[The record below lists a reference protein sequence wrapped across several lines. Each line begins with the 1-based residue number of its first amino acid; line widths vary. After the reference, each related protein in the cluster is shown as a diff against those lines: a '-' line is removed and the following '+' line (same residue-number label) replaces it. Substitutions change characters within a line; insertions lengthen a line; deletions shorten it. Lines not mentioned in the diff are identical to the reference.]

1 MELNIFMSEV
11 FGTMILILLGDGVV
25 AGVLLAKSKANASGW
40 IVITWAWAMAV
51 FMGVVVAGAVGGA
64 LPLGNAHL
72 NPAVTLGLFLNK
84 GIDKGVWEV
93 VPAVV
98 YVAGEFVGAFI
109 GAFLVWLHYYPHWA
123 ETEDQGLKLAVFSTA
138 PAIRSVTWNL
148 ISEVIGTFV
157 LVFVILTLVG
167 ANVAGV
173 TVDPVTKAV
182 TSNMVAGGIGSLG
195 ALPVAL
201 LVLVIGLAL
210 GGTTGYAINP
220 ARDLGPR
227 IMHAILPIAGK
238 GGSDWEYSWIP
249 VVGPLVGGALA
260 AVVYQLLFIPLVVPA

>member
-1 MELNIFMSEV
+1 MELNVFMSEV
-11 FGTMILILLGDGVV
+11 FGTMLLILLGDGVV
-25 AGVLLAKSKANASGW
+25 AGVVLAKSKANASGW

-51 FMGVVVAGAVGGA
+51 FVGVIVATGVGGDA
-64 LPLGNAHL
+64 PLGNAHL
-72 NPAVTLGLFLNK
+72 NPAVTLGLLVNK
-84 GIDKGVWEV
+84 GIDTGTWEITY
-93 VPAVV
+93 AAI
-98 YVAGEFVGAFI
+98 YIAGEFVGAFI

-123 ETEDQGLKLAVFSTA
+123 ETEDQGLKLAVFCTA
-138 PAIRSVTWNL
+138 PAIRNTVFNF

-157 LVFVILTLVG
+157 LMFVILTFG
-167 ANVAGV
+167 N
-173 TVDPVTKAV
+173 
-182 TSNMVAGGIGSLG
+182 SGGMGQLG

-238 GGSDWEYSWIP
+238 GHSDWAYSWIP
-249 VVGPLVGGALA
+249 VVGPLTGGVIA
-260 AVVYQLLFIPLVVPA
+260 AIVYQYVFLTTVVPA